1 MAYSFVIQP
10 EALGDLDEILEWY
23 NRGSKKP
30 GVRFLNEFYRNA
42 DLLCQTP
49 RMCRKSFFQFRKWP
63 LRIFPYYIVYMVE
76 EAEKRVVVFAIWH
89 KKRGYFELKERLK
102 PKSK

>member
-1 MAYSFVIQP
+1 MTYNFIIQP

-23 NRGSKKP
+23 NRGSAKT
-30 GVRFLNEFYRNA
+30 GTRFLNEFYRHS

-63 LRIFPYYIVYMVE
+63 LKIFPYYIVYTIDDVG
-76 EAEKRVVVFAIWH
+76 KRILVFAVWH
-89 KKRGYFELKERLK
+89 KKRGYFELKERLR
-102 PKSK
+102 SG